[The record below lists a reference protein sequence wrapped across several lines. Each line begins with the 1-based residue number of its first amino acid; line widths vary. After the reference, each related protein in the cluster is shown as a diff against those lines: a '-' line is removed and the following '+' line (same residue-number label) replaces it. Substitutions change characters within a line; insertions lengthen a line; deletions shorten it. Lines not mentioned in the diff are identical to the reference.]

1 MLNPAWVIVSARA
14 PHEYGPG
21 FAWFH
26 INFENAELR
35 YDLDEIAASRD
46 LRERFDGGREVSL
59 GPPDEFCLFGGVLF
73 GQLSCYPTSVELKS
87 KRNND
92 RKHA

>member
-1 MLNPAWVIVSARA
+1 M
-14 PHEYGPG
+14 PG
-21 FAWFH
+21 GLEPDGA
-26 INFENAELR
+26 NSDPTGSTDGLQRPEDGRSDASECGLAC
-35 YDLDEIAASRD
+35 LAASRD